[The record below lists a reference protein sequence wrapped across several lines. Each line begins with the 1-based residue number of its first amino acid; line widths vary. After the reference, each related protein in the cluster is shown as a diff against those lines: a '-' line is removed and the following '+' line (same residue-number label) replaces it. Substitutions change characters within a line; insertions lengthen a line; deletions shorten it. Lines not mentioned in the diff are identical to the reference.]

1 MSSSSNVDPVS
12 QAFKEVLEE
21 IYWQESLEEAEKRLE
36 EFIASM
42 DEDLRELLLEK
53 RREYC
58 SNPEAV
64 VSILSLEAL
73 LSSEDLKDV
82 EQEYKQAMIAK
93 AMINAAFLIQCTP
106 TWSELTPDEKAWV
119 LAPLYKASYGIELAL
134 KGDAIDKLHL
144 NHALEMLEIALARA
158 EMLGLVEEMREH
170 IEMMAERLFEE
181 SGSPHSG
188 P

>member
-1 MSSSSNVDPVS
+1 MSSSNVDPIS
-12 QAFKEVLEE
+12 EAFREVLEE
-21 IYWQESLEEAEKRLE
+21 IYWQESLEDAERRLE
-36 EFIASM
+36 ELISSM

-73 LSSEDLKDV
+73 LSSEDLRGLG
-82 EQEYKQAMIAK
+82 QEYKQAMIAK

-106 TWSELTPDEKAWV
+106 TWGELAPDEKAWV

-134 KGDAIDKLHL
+134 RGEGVDKLHL
-144 NHALEMLEIALARA
+144 NHALEMLETALARA

-170 IEMMAERLFEE
+170 IETMAEKLFEE
-181 SGSPHSG
+181 RGSTSSEP
-188 P
+188 